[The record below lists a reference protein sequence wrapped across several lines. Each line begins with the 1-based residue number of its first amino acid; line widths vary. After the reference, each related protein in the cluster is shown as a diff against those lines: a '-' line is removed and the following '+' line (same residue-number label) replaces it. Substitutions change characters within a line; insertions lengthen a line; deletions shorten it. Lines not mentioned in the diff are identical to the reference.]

1 MLGRCL
7 DADTTQDWFSSD
19 DTFRAL
25 PAVLCLSPR
34 FRELSWSVSG
44 STMILN
50 RVWEGNEIYI
60 LVALYAGIGLGLV
73 AGGVFAWKGSRKAQ
87 TIG

>member
-1 MLGRCL
+1 MILFGLFLLYFAYR
-7 DADTTQDWFSSD
+7 
-19 DTFRAL
+19 
-25 PAVLCLSPR
+25 VLAEEVWPR